1 MADFPKSMKTL
12 VKEKSGQSYE
22 YKDVPVPHP
31 NEGEL
36 LVKVHKVA
44 LCGTDIQKYKW
55 NEGLFFLITSY
66 IVGINLL
73 MVVCCFVTINSGWI
87 VVLLLINITC
97 MQEHSLVQ

>member
-1 MADFPKSMKTL
+1 MHISLWVGLSCHTILTMADFPKCMKAL
-12 VKEKSGQSYE
+12 VKEKPGQSYE

-55 NEGLFFLITSY
+55 NEGL
-66 IVGINLL
+66 
-73 MVVCCFVTINSGWI
+73 
-87 VVLLLINITC
+87 
-97 MQEHSLVQ
+97 